1 MARYAYVNGRYVD
14 HREASVHI
22 EDRGYQ
28 LADGV
33 YEVVGVRDGKL
44 IDETPH
50 IDRLDRSLRELR
62 IDWPVARPAL
72 GFIMRE
78 LMRRNRLRD
87 GLVYMQVTRGV
98 ARRDHAFPTTPVKPA
113 LVLTT
118 KNTKHLGA
126 DPGPGVAVKSQPD
139 IRWERCDIKT
149 VALLPNVLA
158 KQAARES
165 GAYEAWLID
174 DKGNITEGAS
184 TNAWIV
190 TADNELVTRQTD
202 NGILA
207 GITRGTLKKIAGD
220 LQLKFVERPFTLA
233 EAKKAK
239 EAFITSATSFVT
251 PVVKIDG
258 DDGRRRQGRPDGAAA
273 ARGICALRVRGRGGH
288 VSRPADIER
297 PKAILFDWDNTLV
310 EHLADHHRVLSRHLH
325 GARPDAVDRR
335 RRCAT
340 ARTARCATISPSCSA
355 SGQARRR
362 RCSTRPSTASI
373 SSG

>member
-1 MARYAYVNGRYVD
+1 MGRYAYVNGQYVD
-14 HREASVHI
+14 HLQASVHI

-33 YEVVGVRDGKL
+33 YEVVGIRDGKL
-44 IDETPH
+44 IDETLH
-50 IDRLDRSLRELR
+50 IDRLDRSLGELR
-62 IDWPVARPAL
+62 IAWPVARSTL
-72 GFIMRE
+72 GFIIRE

-113 LVLTT
+113 LVMTT

-126 DPGPGVAVKSQPD
+126 DPGPGVGVKSTRD

-149 VALLPNVLA
+149 IALLPNVLA

-165 GAYEAWLID
+165 GAYEAWLLD
-174 DKGNITEGAS
+174 ENGCVTEGAS

-190 TADNELVTRQTD
+190 TSEGELITRQTD

-207 GITRGTLKKIAGD
+207 GITRHTLKA
-220 LQLKFVERPFTLA
+220 LATSMQLKFVERPFTLA

-258 DDGRRRQGRPDGAAA
+258 EPVGDGKVGP
-273 ARGICALRVRGRGGH
+273 
-288 VSRPADIER
+288 
-297 PKAILFDWDNTLV
+297 
-310 EHLADHHRVLSRHLH
+310 
-325 GARPDAVDRR
+325 
-335 RRCAT
+335 T
-340 ARTARCATISPSCSA
+340 ARRLREEYVRFADEGEAVT
-355 SGQARRR
+355 
-362 RCSTRPSTASI
+362 
-373 SSG
+373 

>member
-14 HREASVHI
+14 HREATVHI

-44 IDETPH
+44 IDEKPH
-50 IDRLDRSLRELR
+50 LDRLDRSLKELR
-62 IDWPVARPAL
+62 IAQPVSRRTL
-72 GFIMRE
+72 GFVIRE

-98 ARRDHAFPTTPVKPA
+98 ARRDHAFPTTPVKPS

-126 DPGPGVAVKSQPD
+126 DVGPGVAVKSQPD

-165 GAYEAWLID
+165 GAYEAWLVD
-174 DKGNITEGAS
+174 AAGYVTEGAS
-184 TNAWIV
+184 TNAWII
-190 TADNELVTRQTD
+190 TKEGELVTRQTD

-207 GITRGTLKKIAGD
+207 GITRGTLKSIAD
-220 LQLKFVERPFTLA
+220 TLQLKLVERPFSLS
-233 EAKKAK
+233 EAKQAR

-251 PVVKIDG
+251 PVIRIDG
-258 DDGRRRQGRPDGAAA
+258 EPVGDGKPG
-273 ARGICALRVRGRGGH
+273 L
-288 VSRPADIER
+288 
-297 PKAILFDWDNTLV
+297 
-310 EHLADHHRVLSRHLH
+310 
-325 GARPDAVDRR
+325 
-335 RRCAT
+335 T
-340 ARTARCATISPSCSA
+340 ARRLREEYVRFADGGEAVT
-355 SGQARRR
+355 
-362 RCSTRPSTASI
+362 
-373 SSG
+373 

>member
-44 IDETPH
+44 IDEKPH
-50 IDRLDRSLRELR
+50 LDRLDRSLKELR
-62 IDWPVARPAL
+62 IAQPVSRGTL
-72 GFIMRE
+72 DFIIRE

-98 ARRDHAFPTTPVKPA
+98 ARRDHAFPTMPVKPS

-118 KNTKHLGA
+118 KNTRHLEA
-126 DPGPGVAVKSQPD
+126 DAGPGIAVKSQPD

-158 KQAARES
+158 KQAAREN
-165 GAYEAWLID
+165 GAYEAWLVD
-174 DKGNITEGAS
+174 AAGCVTEGAS

-190 TADNELVTRQTD
+190 TKEGELVTRQTD
-202 NGILA
+202 SGILA
-207 GITRGTLKKIAGD
+207 GITRGTLKSIAD
-220 LQLKFVERPFTLA
+220 TLQLKLVERPFSLS
-233 EAKKAK
+233 EAKQAR

-251 PVVKIDG
+251 PVIRIDDEPVG
-258 DDGRRRQGRPDGAAA
+258 DGKPGP
-273 ARGICALRVRGRGGH
+273 
-288 VSRPADIER
+288 
-297 PKAILFDWDNTLV
+297 
-310 EHLADHHRVLSRHLH
+310 
-325 GARPDAVDRR
+325 
-335 RRCAT
+335 T
-340 ARTARCATISPSCSA
+340 ARRLRQEYVRFADTAEAVI
-355 SGQARRR
+355 
-362 RCSTRPSTASI
+362 
-373 SSG
+373 

>member
-14 HREASVHI
+14 HRDASVHI

-33 YEVVGVRDGKL
+33 YEVVGVRDGRL
-44 IDETPH
+44 VDEGPH

-62 IDWPVARPAL
+62 IDWPISRAAL
-72 GFIMRE
+72 SFVMRE

-87 GLVYMQVTRGV
+87 GLIYMQVTRGV
-98 ARRDHAFPTTPVKPA
+98 ARRDHAFPTVPVKPA

-118 KNTKHLGA
+118 KNSKRAEA
-126 DPGPGVAVKSQPD
+126 DPGAGIAVKSQPD

-165 GAYEAWLID
+165 GAYEAWLV
-174 DKGNITEGAS
+174 DKDGCVTEGAS

-190 TADNELVTRQTD
+190 TKDGELVTRQTD

-207 GITRGTLKKIAGD
+207 GITRHTLKSLCNA
-220 LQLKFVERPFTLA
+220 LQLKFVERPFSLA
-233 EAKKAK
+233 EAKTAQ

-258 DDGRRRQGRPDGAAA
+258 DTVGDGKVGPM
-273 ARGICALRVRGRGGH
+273 
-288 VSRPADIER
+288 
-297 PKAILFDWDNTLV
+297 
-310 EHLADHHRVLSRHLH
+310 
-325 GARPDAVDRR
+325 
-335 RRCAT
+335 
-340 ARTARCATISPSCSA
+340 
-355 SGQARRR
+355 ARRLR
-362 RCSTRPSTASI
+362 EEYVRFASTGEAVT
-373 SSG
+373 